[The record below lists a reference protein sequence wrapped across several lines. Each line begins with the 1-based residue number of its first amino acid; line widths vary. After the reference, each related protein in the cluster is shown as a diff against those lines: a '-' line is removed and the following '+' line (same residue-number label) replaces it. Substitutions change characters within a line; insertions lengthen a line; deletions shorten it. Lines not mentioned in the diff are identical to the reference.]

1 MKVAV
6 LGSGNG
12 GCGVAFDWAQH
23 GHQVSLFDFEDFP
36 VNLAAVA
43 AQGGLYSTGQL
54 DGFEKVHYAG
64 HDIGQALDGAEL
76 VFAVGPAFAETNTLP
91 YAVRISEPGE
101 IHVYLKLKAGLFV
114 GTLPKSD
121 TEPLHA
127 ILEQVY
133 PGIAAADSVFQTTVQ
148 NGNPNY
154 STGYATAPGF
164 RGIRA
169 QRKLDDRYVTEDVGY
184 TMVFLTDLGRQI
196 GVPTPIMDAI
206 IEIASTVLGR
216 DFRGEQRRTM
226 ASLGL
231 SDYSVEQLSAI

>member
-1 MKVAV
+1 MTGLPFCKVVWKIVAASSVWGHTVRRTWSSSRAV
-6 LGSGNG
+6 IHPPVTLLNAALIERAGGN
-12 GCGVAFDWAQH
+12 
-23 GHQVSLFDFEDFP
+23 FDFYEEGITESVGRLMAAVDRERLA
-36 VNLAAVA
+36 LAARLGVPVLPEPTLGVL
-43 AQGGLYSTGQL
+43 QGYMV
-54 DGFEKVHYAG
+54 E
-64 HDIGQALDGAEL
+64 E
-76 VFAVGPAFAETNTLP
+76 
-91 YAVRISEPGE
+91 
-101 IHVYLKLKAGLFV
+101 
-114 GTLPKSD
+114 
-121 TEPLHA
+121 
-127 ILEQVY
+127 
-133 PGIAAADSVFQTTVQ
+133 
-148 NGNPNY
+148 NY

-169 QRKLDDRYVTEDVGY
+169 QRKLDDRYLTEDVGY